1 MKNLRLTLGIAA
13 IAIGSFAAFS
23 FAPTSN
29 ETDPEPTQFYVNP
42 DGSRADIV
50 NGSNRCK
57 PTTPALCSQEYQYN
71 SSTDLWEPT
80 NDSSKMHYG
89 VKQ

>member
-29 ETDPEPTQFYVNP
+29 VNDETTGEFYVSP
-42 DGSRADIV
+42 
-50 NGSNRCK
+50 NGSMGL
-57 PTTPALCSQEYQYN
+57 PVDPAHPCEGAGPLCSQEYN
-71 SSTDLWEPT
+71 IETGEPT
-80 NDSSKMHYG
+80 DNPALIKNG
-89 VKQ
+89 VKRP